1 MTDEEAAGQRL
12 LLELRAR
19 DAWNQRDY
27 ENAQHLAEELASAA
41 LLASDELGWW
51 NASFLVSECLRKQ
64 GKMQESWAAAE
75 ILGKHP
81 LTERSKA
88 LSAKVST
95 LSSLALQ
102 GTGDLALAV
111 AAARQGV
118 RDAAGSH
125 DDVNVEID
133 ARHALVAALADSDQ
147 LEAAW
152 QECLALVDLLPL
164 QPASRYVGQSYWTIG
179 NVAFLLGHVDEGVAY
194 HRLAAENLSPTN
206 DLDLWARFNRASAS
220 LRLAAGAIGPETLE
234 CIERAELA
242 SSIVGGTERDRL
254 ELKLTR
260 AQWLVLTGQLDA
272 AVDQLADI
280 IAKKHLLASHMA
292 AQAHFLLGQAL
303 SARGSRA
310 EALGNFRVS
319 EGLFL
324 QSGAK
329 DRASAAHALIRGIQE
344 VPS

>member
-19 DAWNQRDY
+19 EAWNQRDY
-27 ENAQHLAEELASAA
+27 ENAQHLAEELAAA
-41 LLASDELGWW
+41 TLDASDELGWW
-51 NASFLVSECLRKQ
+51 NATFLVSECQRKQ
-64 GKMQESWAAAE
+64 GKMQESWATAE

-81 LTERSKA
+81 LTEGSKA
-88 LSAKVST
+88 LSARVST
-95 LSSLALQ
+95 RASLALQ
-102 GTGDLALAV
+102 GTGNLALAV

-118 RDAAGSH
+118 KDAAESNE
-125 DDVNVEID
+125 DVNVEID
-133 ARHALVAALADSDQ
+133 ARAALVAALADSDQ
-147 LEAAW
+147 LEPAW
-152 QECLALVDLLPL
+152 QECLVLVDILPL
-164 QPASRYVGQSYWTIG
+164 QPASKYVGQSYWTIG
-179 NVAFLLGHVDEGVAY
+179 NVAFLLGHITEGVAY
-194 HRLAAENLSPTN
+194 HQLAAENLSPTN

-220 LRLAAGAIGPETLE
+220 LRLAAGVVGPETLE

-242 SSIVGGTERDRL
+242 SSIVGGTPRDRL

-260 AQWLVLTGQLDA
+260 AQWLVLTGQFDA
-272 AVDQLADI
+272 AVNQLGGI
-280 IAKKHLLASHMA
+280 IAEKQLLASHVA

-303 SARGSRA
+303 SARGSTN